1 MTRAPDILTAAL
13 GHMQDRAATYDKP
26 EGERSMPATVAAFN
40 ALTGHN
46 LTAEQGWL
54 FMTVL
59 KLCRT
64 QQGGHRPD
72 SYEDGAAYFALMG
85 EQAACDRAKP
95 AAVEEPFLVCAGCAK
110 GHGPHAPG
118 CNTEGWIV
126 HDGKGCPV
134 PEGTLVQ
141 IRYREPRLND
151 RTEPFACKQGELW
164 TWPGRANYNPESDI
178 VAYRL
183 A

>member
-1 MTRAPDILTAAL
+1 MTTKAADVLTAAL

-40 ALTGHN
+40 ALTGHS

-72 SYEDGAAYFALMG
+72 NYEDGAAYFALMG
-85 EQAACDRAKP
+85 EQAACDRVVP
-95 AAVEEPFLVCAGCAK
+95 AAT
-110 GHGPHAPG
+110 APLW
-118 CNTEGWIV
+118 TLHEGAA
-126 HDGKGCPV
+126 PV
-134 PEGTLVQ
+134 WLPEGPLALLHRDGTESVITKVDPSGPYWHWLG
-141 IRYREPRLND
+141 REPRG
-151 RTEPFACKQGELW
+151 T
-164 TWPGRANYNPESDI
+164 DI
-178 VAYRL
+178 VGVRQA
-183 A
+183 